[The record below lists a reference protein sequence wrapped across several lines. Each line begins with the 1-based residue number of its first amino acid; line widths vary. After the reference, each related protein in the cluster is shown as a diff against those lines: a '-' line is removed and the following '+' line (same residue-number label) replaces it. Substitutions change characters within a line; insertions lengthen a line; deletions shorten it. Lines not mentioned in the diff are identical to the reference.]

1 VLIVEDDPDIRESL
15 SEILAARGFRAA
27 VASNGKDALD
37 LLARTAQRP
46 DVIVLDLM
54 MPVMDGVEFLRH
66 QAMDQHLAHVPVII
80 LTAHDPRDLEETAQV
95 HRVLRKP
102 ASLQHLLDAIRE
114 VCA

>member
-15 SEILAARGFRAA
+15 SEILAARGFRSSAA
-27 VASNGKDALD
+27 CNGQDALD
-37 LLARTAQRP
+37 MLARTASRP

-54 MPVMDGVEFLRH
+54 MPVMDGIEFLRH
-66 QAMDQHLAHVPVII
+66 QAIDPHLAHVPVII
-80 LTAHDPRDLEETAQV
+80 LTAHDPRDLDEAAQV
-95 HRVLRKP
+95 RRVLRKP